1 VSITPADIAAQTFPI
16 ALRGYRVEAVD
27 AFLDRLQGELG
38 QAHPAAAL
46 EAPAADLATDPAGE
60 GPGTHAARAVRTL
73 VRAEEMAEEVLA
85 EATAEADRTRARSQV
100 EAREIVAAAH
110 AESGRIDAELR
121 LRQERE
127 VGALAEQAHRL
138 RAEIERL
145 SHLERRYHD
154 ALQGLLSEQQEL
166 LAQRLPVLDDAA
178 VAQAAPAD
186 GGLRPAA

>member
-1 VSITPADIAAQTFPI
+1 VSITPADIEAQTFPL

-27 AFLDRLQGELG
+27 AFLDRLQAELG
-38 QAHPAAAL
+38 QVHPAPTP
-46 EAPAADLATDPAGE
+46 EAPAADLATDPAEE
-60 GPGTHAARAVRTL
+60 GHGSRAARALRTL
-73 VRAEEMAEEVLA
+73 VRAEEMADEVLA

-100 EAREIVAAAH
+100 EAGQIVAAAH
-110 AESGRIDAELR
+110 AESGRIQAELR

-138 RAEIERL
+138 RAEIDRL

-154 ALQGLLSEQQEL
+154 ALQALLSEQQEL
-166 LAQRLPVLDDAA
+166 LAQRLPVPDDATA
-178 VAQAAPAD
+178 AQAAPPD

>member
-1 VSITPADIAAQTFPI
+1 MSITPEDIAAQTFPL

-27 AFLDRLQGELG
+27 DFLDRLQAELG
-38 QAHPAAAL
+38 QAHPAPAL

-60 GPGTHAARAVRTL
+60 GHGTHAARALRTL
-73 VRAEEMAEEVLA
+73 VRAEQMAEEVLA

-138 RAEIERL
+138 RTEIDRL
-145 SHLERRYHD
+145 GHLERRYHE
-154 ALQGLLSEQQEL
+154 ALQALLSEQQEL
-166 LAQRLPVLDDAA
+166 LAQRLPVLDDGTAA
-178 VAQAAPAD
+178 KAAPPD
-186 GGLRPAA
+186 DGLRPAA